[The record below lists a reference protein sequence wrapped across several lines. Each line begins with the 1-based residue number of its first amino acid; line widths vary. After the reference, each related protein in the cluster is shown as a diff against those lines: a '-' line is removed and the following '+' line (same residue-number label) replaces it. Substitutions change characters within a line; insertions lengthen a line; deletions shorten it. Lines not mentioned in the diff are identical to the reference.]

1 MISRVLS
8 FYFLILIIAS
18 SFPVVTTLQILQKA
32 MAQVSFDGAKV
43 LVDDVIQDLKSND
56 TKKRKYI

>member
-43 LVDDVIQDLKSND
+43 LVDDVIQDLNSND
-56 TKKRKYI
+56 TIKRKYI